1 MIMLGVPAFGLTF
14 AVTILTIYLPIILNN
29 LVNPVLIGTI
39 IGAEGVFGLF
49 LPFIFGVLSDRERT
63 VAGRWKYLTPAT
75 VAMIASLVLM
85 GLFRNVAIIVP
96 MVAVFYMGY
105 FAYLAPYW
113 ATYPDLIKKE
123 YSGRS
128 RSAEGTWRVLG
139 AFVALLSGGF
149 LLTVWTP
156 LPFVMGA
163 GLVGLVT
170 FIFGLTLKGHIHKKI
185 PRHIESFGESFKYI
199 QKIMRSN
206 SDIRNLVIANTFW
219 NATLQ
224 SIQAFVVLFFTEGL
238 HRSEHFVS
246 GVIFPIASIG
256 ILIMA
261 PLAGKLADKYGHIR
275 ILLIA
280 CIIYGIGDTLPAFTQ
295 SYWVIAVVPLVSAA
309 AAAIMTLPYSAM
321 MRLMGNDRH
330 GALSGLFGISRGL
343 GTFLGPV
350 ISGAAVALGR
360 SVFAATDGWGG
371 FWFMAGLFI
380 LISLFFLLRIR
391 EPQLEPVKLGL
402 AELKT

>member
-1 MIMLGVPAFGLTF
+1 MILLGVPAFGLTF
-14 AVTILTIYLPIILNN
+14 AVTILTIYLPTILNK
-29 LVNPVLIGTI
+29 LVNPVLVGVI

-75 VAMIASLVLM
+75 IAMAASLVLM
-85 GLFRNVAIIVP
+85 GLFRGVAVIVP
-96 MVAVFYMGY
+96 MVALFYMGY

-156 LPFVMGA
+156 LPFVLGA

-170 FIFGLTLKGHIHKKI
+170 MIFGYTLKDHIHKRI
-185 PRHIESFGESFKYI
+185 PRHVESFSDSFKYI
-199 QKIMRSN
+199 RTTMRDN
-206 SDIRNLVIANTFW
+206 SDMRNLVIANTFW

-246 GVIFPIASIG
+246 GVIFPIAAIG

-261 PLAGKLADKYGHIR
+261 PLAGKLADRYGHIR
-275 ILLIA
+275 VLLIA
-280 CIIYGIGDTLPAFTQ
+280 CLIYGVGATLPAFTQ
-295 SYWVIAVVPLVSAA
+295 SYWVIAVVPLVAAA

-350 ISGAAVALGR
+350 IAGAAVVLGR
-360 SVFAATDGWGG
+360 SVFSATNGWGG
-371 FWFMAGLFI
+371 FWLVAGLFI

-391 EPQLEPVKLGL
+391 EPELEPIEVGL
-402 AELKT
+402 A